1 MRDLPPLRLVALAAT
16 FAVLSYAN
24 LSPANANAA
33 TCDTHEGQRTASIEK
48 LDQTR
53 NNELGKL
60 RFSPNAN
67 LYVGAGNISN
77 VQGIANPSTSYAVVV
92 TQQDDN
98 VQFAFHDKSGHY
110 GTLTLLK
117 PDSIFIFEV
126 DPRDPQRGH
135 TPIKLYKEWRVTAS
149 VEGKGIFSDGISPT
163 QQLTLIVQG
172 RGKGCTTAAD
182 FKAWTLVMQGPN
194 ANYQFF
200 GQLLPVR

>member
-1 MRDLPPLRLVALAAT
+1 MRIWRSFDLAAT
-16 FAVLSYAN
+16 FAVAGILCLTPRGA
-24 LSPANANAA
+24 LAA
-33 TCDTHEGQRTASIEK
+33 ACDTYEGQRTASIEK
-48 LDQTR
+48 LDQPR
-53 NNELGKL
+53 HNELAKL

-67 LYVGAGNISN
+67 LYVGAASPSS
-77 VQGIANPSTSYAVVV
+77 VQGIANASTSYAVVV

-98 VQFAFHDKSGHY
+98 VQFAFRDKGGRY

-135 TPIKLYKEWRVTAS
+135 APVKLYKEWRLTAS
-149 VEGKGIFSDGISPT
+149 AEGKGIFSDGISPT

-172 RGKGCTTAAD
+172 RGNGCTTAAD
-182 FKAWTLVMQGPN
+182 FKAWTLVMQGPT

-200 GQLLPVR
+200 GQLLPVH

>member
-1 MRDLPPLRLVALAAT
+1 MRDLPPRRLAAFAAS
-16 FAVLSYAN
+16 FAVLSYAG
-24 LSPANANAA
+24 LSPSSTNAA
-33 TCDTHEGQRTASIEK
+33 TCDTHEGQRTAGIEK

-53 NNELGKL
+53 QKELGRL

-67 LYVGAGNISN
+67 LYVGAGNASS

-98 VQFAFHDKSGHY
+98 LQFAFHDKSGHY

-126 DPRDPQRGH
+126 DPRDPQHGH
-135 TPIKLYKEWRVTAS
+135 APVKLYKEWRVTAS
-149 VEGKGIFSDGISPT
+149 VDAKGIFSDSAAPT
-163 QQLTLIVQG
+163 EQLTLIVQG
-172 RGKGCTTAAD
+172 RGNGCTTADD
-182 FKAWTLVMQGPN
+182 FKAWTLVMQGPT